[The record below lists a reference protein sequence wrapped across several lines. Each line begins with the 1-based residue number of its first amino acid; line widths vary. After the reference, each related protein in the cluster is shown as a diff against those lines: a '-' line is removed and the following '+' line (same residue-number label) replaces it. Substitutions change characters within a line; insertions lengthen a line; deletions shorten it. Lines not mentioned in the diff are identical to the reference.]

1 MTTQLNDFMEKI
13 SIPPRPG
20 TMVAIMDVLQN
31 SSIGSLDKFD
41 LLFRHISNDPA
52 LTAEVLR
59 KANASIYHNLPK
71 CTNVRQAM
79 MLLGTKNISKLLTD
93 FTFEN
98 LSSDE
103 SLETLWNHCIRTA
116 HLAGLINEYL
126 GVGGRSE
133 AYLFGLFH
141 DCGMFIMEKIFAEEY
156 LETVSLAKK
165 SDKFLHELEIERHGV
180 SHAEV
185 GALLVEKWNFS
196 DSVRDAIKLHHHDIY
211 QSTRVPSKT
220 KNIIAVGHL
229 ALCIENS
236 LSEKPCPIIDKE
248 TLALAE
254 QVTKYLGINWNTLDY
269 LQKKTEHA
277 LSELNQSDFTIQNIY

>member
-1 MTTQLNDFMEKI
+1 MEHI
-13 SIPPRPG
+13 SIPPRPR
-20 TMVAIMDVLQN
+20 TMIAIMDVLQN
-31 SSIGSLDKFD
+31 SSIDSLDKFN
-41 LLFRHISNDPA
+41 LLLNHISNDPA

-59 KANASIYHNLPK
+59 KANATVYHNRPK

-103 SLETLWNHCIRTA
+103 SLETLWNHCMRTA
-116 HLAGLINEYL
+116 HLAGFINEYL
-126 GVGGRSE
+126 GIGSRSE

-141 DCGMFIMEKIFAEEY
+141 DCGMFIMEKIFAEDY
-156 LETVSLAKK
+156 LETIRLAKK
-165 SDKFLHELEIERHGV
+165 SEKFLHELEIERHGV

-196 DSVRDAIKLHHHDIY
+196 ESVRDAIKLHHEDVY
-211 QSTRVPSKT
+211 ESTRVPSKT

-269 LQKKTEHA
+269 LQQKTEHA
-277 LSELNQSDFTIQNIY
+277 LSELNKSDFTIQNIY